1 MDNAERVR
9 KRRRLL
15 RQNPL
20 NYKLR
25 AMGYR
30 GESDN
35 ERQEGTGTTAR
46 GYGQS
51 SKQNTSAKVDKPI
64 PIKQEPISNVVPIKK
79 EEVKKQTGVDDTEL
93 INRLNKEKAEESKQ
107 KMEPVRQQG
116 NKKQRLR
123 NRFKRTPQTTE
134 EKARTEAKNKKV
146 LDTVKTVAGVAI
158 GATVVGRLGKV
169 AQIFAKTPAGK
180 ALMKK
185 GKAAFKKGLARF
197 TKAYKKR
204 FPQADLAK
212 KKQPRDARGR
222 TKTNTNKDTKEKTT
236 PKKTTTKKTNTKE
249 SKTERQKILDEL
261 AKERGKRKVIGKAL
275 RKSQLR
281 RKKERDESKTVKGR
295 LDKAV
300 SMYKKGELVVRKK
313 VGKAV
318 ETVGKKIQPKKIKT
332 GARTGPPKK
341 SNNRLRR
348 EERKRK
354 LDKFVDSRKPKTE
367 KDRTYDK
374 AVKGQVD
381 SKQLRNAITE
391 KFRSMIGAKG
401 KINLSNADRR
411 KANQLRENVIKQT
424 SNKIISEAVSKG
436 LVTSYGKALAKI
448 LKKYE

>member
-1 MDNAERVR
+1 MDNAERIR

-64 PIKQEPISNVVPIKK
+64 PIKKEPISNVVPIKK
-79 EEVKKQTGVDDTEL
+79 EKKGNLASAINVEDEAKLIEKFRKNEEAETKTTEKKSAPKSL
-93 INRLNKEKAEESKQ
+93 L
-107 KMEPVRQQG
+107 

-123 NRFKRTPQTTE
+123 NRRNRKPLGAE
-134 EKARTEAKNKKV
+134 EQARRDAQNKKV
-146 LDTVKTVAGVAI
+146 LSTIGTVATIALTPTAI
-158 GATVVGRLGKV
+158 GALGRGAVL
-169 AQIFAKTPAGK
+169 FAKTPVGK
-180 ALMKK
+180 ALMKQ
-185 GKAAFKKGLARF
+185 GKSAFKKGLARF

-212 KKQPRDARGR
+212 KTTTKKQPRDARGR
-222 TKTNTNKDTKEKTT
+222 TKTNTNKDTKKKATT
-236 PKKTTTKKTNTKE
+236 PKKTTTKKTQ
-249 SKTERQKILDEL
+249 SKTDAEKL
-261 AKERGKRKVIGKAL
+261 AESEGKRKVLSKKIVKTRRESGVVKKRLGKAVDMFK
-275 RKSQLR
+275 R
-281 RKKERDESKTVKGR
+281 
-295 LDKAV
+295 
-300 SMYKKGELVVRKK
+300 GELVVRRK
-313 VGKAV
+313 VGETV
-318 ETVGKKIQPKKIKT
+318 EKVGKKIQPTKVKT
-332 GARTGPPKK
+332 KARTGPPKK

-348 EERKRK
+348 EAGKRK
-354 LDKFVDSRKPKTE
+354 LDKFVDSKNPKTE
-367 KDRTYDK
+367 KDKIYDK

-411 KANQLRENVIKQT
+411 KANQLREDVLKQT
-424 SNKIISEAVSKG
+424 SNKIISESVSKG